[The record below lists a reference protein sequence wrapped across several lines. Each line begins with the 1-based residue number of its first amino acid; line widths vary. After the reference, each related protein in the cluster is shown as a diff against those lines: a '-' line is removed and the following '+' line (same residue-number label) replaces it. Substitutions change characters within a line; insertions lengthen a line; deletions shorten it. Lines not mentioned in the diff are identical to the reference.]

1 MNLSTYMEKTYRY
14 GIIATLLSMGVMLG
28 IPVVV
33 CLAFNIWPSPA
44 LIAAVAGQMLA
55 LFLPIT
61 ISEQLSMIPIA
72 GTSCYLNS
80 ILGNVMNIKF
90 PCYLNAIKTVE
101 AQNGTEEAD
110 VMGMIATTVSGMV
123 TIIVVAIGVVLLVP
137 LTPLLKNENVIT
149 ATNYILPAL
158 YGSMGISAFMGT
170 KAGSYEVKRKPL
182 VAVIDLIL
190 IFGFIFLISP
200 LAGKEGYAMLVMLLV
215 SILVAY
221 LLYRG
226 GILKMV
232 KKK

>member
-1 MNLSTYMEKTYRY
+1 MNLSTYIEKNYRY
-14 GIIATLLSMGVMLG
+14 SI
-28 IPVVV
+28 
-33 CLAFNIWPSPA
+33 
-44 LIAAVAGQMLA
+44 IAAVAGQMLA

-110 VMGMIATTVSGMV
+110 VMGMIANTISGMV
-123 TIIVVAIGVVLLVP
+123 IIIVVAIGVVLLVP

-158 YGSMGISAFMGT
+158 YGSMGISAFIGT
-170 KAGSYEVKRKPL
+170 KADSYKVKRKPL
-182 VAVIDLIL
+182 VAIIDLIL

-200 LAGKEGYAMLVMLLV
+200 LAGKKGYSMLVMLLV
-215 SILVAY
+215 SILVSY
-221 LLYRG
+221 LLYRV

-232 KKK
+232 KKN

>member
-1 MNLSTYMEKTYRY
+1 MNLSTYIEKNYRY
-14 GIIATLLSMGVMLG
+14 SI
-28 IPVVV
+28 
-33 CLAFNIWPSPA
+33 
-44 LIAAVAGQMLA
+44 IAAVAGQMLA

-110 VMGMIATTVSGMV
+110 VMGMIANTISGMV
-123 TIIVVAIGVVLLVP
+123 IIIVVAIGVVLLVP

-158 YGSMGISAFMGT
+158 CGSTGISAFIGT
-170 KAGSYEVKRKPL
+170 KVDSYKVKRKPL
-182 VAVIDLIL
+182 VAIIDLIL

-200 LAGKEGYAMLVMLLV
+200 LAGKKGYSMLVMLLV
-215 SILVAY
+215 SILVSY
-221 LLYRG
+221 LLYRV

-232 KKK
+232 KKN